1 MPLTAGG
8 KLSIVASADI
18 GALGSK
24 DGSPFIY
31 DWVLPNVAPLVAPWL
46 AILGL
51 LALKPNRCAAAWLIW
66 LPLGCLI
73 GLNLALPPI
82 LPDGADI
89 LADVLGALA
98 AGLGAVWL
106 LSNYLRRQHR
116 FVTFLCVLFALAG
129 FSALAFVSQ
138 QSLNLTEETL
148 IAGIALAVGA
158 LVTAVALSLCGL
170 FCRGRYRPFG
180 LYLWLL
186 LLAAVSWLIIVAPI
200 YLFQVIATG
209 GEIDW
214 SEFLVPVLV
223 AALVNFAALLPFLI
237 LSSAS
242 PLFRERLK
250 ALLHAKTEAPT
261 VIAPVPEA
269 SLKT

>member
-8 KLSIVASADI
+8 KLSLVASADI

-24 DGSPFIY
+24 DGSPVIY
-31 DWVLPNVAPLVAPWL
+31 DWVLPSIAPLLVPWL

-73 GLNLALPPI
+73 GLTLALPP
-82 LPDGADI
+82 LVPSGTEFF
-89 LADVLGALA
+89 LDVISALA

-138 QSLNLTEETL
+138 QSLNLTQ
-148 IAGIALAVGA
+148 
-158 LVTAVALSLCGL
+158 
-170 FCRGRYRPFG
+170 R
-180 LYLWLL
+180 
-186 LLAAVSWLIIVAPI
+186 
-200 YLFQVIATG
+200 
-209 GEIDW
+209 
-214 SEFLVPVLV
+214 
-223 AALVNFAALLPFLI
+223 NFASRNRAGSWPFW
-237 LSSAS
+237 SVRR
-242 PLFRERLK
+242 P
-250 ALLHAKTEAPT
+250 
-261 VIAPVPEA
+261 
-269 SLKT
+269 